1 MSDITPTALCQADEC
16 SETPDFVCEA
26 WVMTP
31 PTRGFLTAEVYLC
44 SEHAAEFERRREL
57 SVLLDPSN
65 PDLLSVARWRDGEN
79 SSECS

>member
-1 MSDITPTALCQADEC
+1 MFDEAPPTVCQADEC

-31 PTRGFLTAEVYLC
+31 PTRGFLSEEVCLC
-44 SEHAAEFERRREL
+44 AAHAAEFERTHEM

-79 SSECS
+79 STDGS